1 MAGFLARRIIQ
12 SVVVLLAI
20 SIATFLIV
28 RLAPGG
34 PEYVLADVNLLSDE
48 QLAAIR
54 AQLGLEE
61 PLHIQYFETIT
72 SLFSGELRSF
82 RTGQTTVEIILNAL
96 PVSLMLM
103 TLTIVI
109 AVVLGIA
116 LGVFSAV
123 FPYTKKDEFLTTL
136 ALLALSIPQFWLGLM
151 AIVVFSVN
159 LKWLPASGLGPIG
172 SSPDLLTMAK
182 HMILPTLVLSA
193 NTVAWMSRYTRSSML
208 ENLAQDYVRA
218 ARAKGLRGSRVL
230 LVHALKNSLITV
242 ISLVGLLVPILIS
255 ATVVVETVFG
265 LPGMGRAIVTAALER
280 DYPVVFA
287 TNIVA
292 AVLVLGT
299 NLLVDVLYMVVD
311 PRIELK
317 V

>member
-1 MAGFLARRIIQ
+1 MAGFLARRITQ
-12 SVVVLLAI
+12 SLVVLVAI

-34 PEYVLADVNLLSDE
+34 PEYVLADVNLLTDE

-54 AQLGLEE
+54 SQLGLEA

-82 RTGQTTVEIILNAL
+82 RTGQTTVEIILDTL
-96 PVSLMLM
+96 PVSLMLIV
-103 TLTIVI
+103 LTIAI
-109 AVVLGIA
+109 AVVMGIA

-123 FPYTKKDEFLTTL
+123 FPYTKKDEVLTTL

-218 ARAKGLRGSRVL
+218 ARAKGLRSSRIF

-299 NLLVDVLYMVVD
+299 NLLVDILYMVVD

>member
-1 MAGFLARRIIQ
+1 MIGFLVRRTGQ
-12 SVVVLLAI
+12 SVVVLVAI
-20 SIATFLIV
+20 SIATFIIV

-34 PEYVLADVNLLSDE
+34 PEYVLADVNLLTDE
-48 QLAAIR
+48 QLSAIR
-54 AQLGLEE
+54 VQLGLDE
-61 PLHIQYFETIT
+61 PLYVQYVHTLVA
-72 SLFSGELRSF
+72 LFSGELRSF
-82 RTGQTTVEIILNAL
+82 RTGQTTVEIIVDTL
-96 PVSLMLM
+96 PLSLLLIL
-103 TLTIVI
+103 LTIVI

-123 FPYTKKDEFLTTL
+123 FPYTKKDDVLTFL

-151 AIVVFSVN
+151 AIALFAVQ
-159 LKWLPASGLGPIG
+159 LKWFPASGLGPIG
-172 SSPDLLTMAK
+172 MSPDPLTMAK
-182 HMILPTLVLSA
+182 HLVLPTLVLSA

-208 ENLAQDYVRA
+208 ESLSQDYVRA
-218 ARAKGLRGSRVL
+218 AKAKGLRGSRIL

-299 NLLVDVLYMVVD
+299 NLLVDVLYMAVD
-311 PRIELK
+311 RRIELK

>member
-1 MAGFLARRIIQ
+1 MVGFLARRITQ

-48 QLAAIR
+48 QLTAIR

-82 RTGQTTVEIILNAL
+82 RTGQTTVEIILDAL
-96 PVSLMLM
+96 PVSLLLIA
-103 TLTIVI
+103 LTIVI

-172 SSPDLLTMAK
+172 SSPDFLTMAK

-299 NLLVDVLYMVVD
+299 NLLVDILYMVVD

>member
-1 MAGFLARRIIQ
+1 MAGFLARRITQ
-12 SVVVLLAI
+12 SLVVLVAI

-34 PEYVLADVNLLSDE
+34 PEYVLADVNLLTDE
-48 QLAAIR
+48 QLVAIR
-54 AQLGLEE
+54 SQLGLEE

-82 RTGQTTVEIILNAL
+82 RTGQTTVEIILATL
-96 PVSLMLM
+96 PVSLMLIV
-103 TLTIVI
+103 LTIVI
-109 AVVLGIA
+109 AVVMGIA

-123 FPYTKKDEFLTTL
+123 FPYTKKDEILTTV

-172 SSPDLLTMAK
+172 SSPDFLTMAK

-218 ARAKGLRGSRVL
+218 ARAKGLRSSRIF

-242 ISLVGLLVPILIS
+242 ISLIGLLVPILIS

-299 NLLVDVLYMVVD
+299 NLLVDILYMVVD